1 MVIRHRHS
9 PIHLSVNNNNYEE
22 INYCIAGNAR
32 PLKLLSNHSF
42 FNIRLGC
49 YAGTKICFQFF
60 ANNLKLK
67 LWLIATQK
75 NALQDSSY

>member
-1 MVIRHRHS
+1 MQGR
-9 PIHLSVNNNNYEE
+9 
-22 INYCIAGNAR
+22 
-32 PLKLLSNHSF
+32 
-42 FNIRLGC
+42 GC

-60 ANNLKLK
+60 ANHLKLK